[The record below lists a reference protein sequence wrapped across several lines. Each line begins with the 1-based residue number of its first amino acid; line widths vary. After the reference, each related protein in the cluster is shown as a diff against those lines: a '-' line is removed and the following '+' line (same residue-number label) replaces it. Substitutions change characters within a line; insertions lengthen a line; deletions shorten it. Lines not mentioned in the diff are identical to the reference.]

1 MAHDAADIDR
11 HVRTYVMVFASL
23 LVLTGLTVGVY
34 YLHLPVLPAIG
45 LALVIAAIKATL
57 VACFFM
63 HLISEKHLIF
73 AVLLL
78 TVMFFVVLLLLPTLS
93 SDLGQVKI

>member
-1 MAHDAADIDR
+1 MAHDAAEIDR

-23 LVLTGLTVGVY
+23 LVLTGVTVGVY

-45 LALVIAAIKATL
+45 LALVIATIKATL

-73 AVLLL
+73 AVLIL

>member
-1 MAHDAADIDR
+1 MAHDAAEIDR

-23 LVLTGLTVGVY
+23 LVLTGVTVGVY

-45 LALVIAAIKATL
+45 LALVIATIKATL

>member
-45 LALVIAAIKATL
+45 LALVIATIKATL

-73 AVLLL
+73 AVLIL

>member
-1 MAHDAADIDR
+1 MAHDAAEIDR
-11 HVRTYVMVFASL
+11 HVRTYVMVFVSL
-23 LVLTGLTVGVY
+23 MVLTGATVGVY

-45 LALVIAAIKATL
+45 LALVIATIKATL

-63 HLISEKHLIF
+63 HLISEKQLIF

-78 TVMFFVVLLLLPTLS
+78 TVMFFVVLLALPTLS
-93 SDLGQVKI
+93 SDLGQVKL

>member
-73 AVLLL
+73 AVLIL